1 MSNESIKRRESSL
14 SVASYKPPNSDDYE
28 NGDWR
33 KDNDSVKTLRG
44 ESPVSIKYTRNGD
57 ADSLKSAD
65 SGRPPSKNEN
75 ELESRPNS
83 KSSTQSHDS
92 KNQNN
97 LRLNSRDNSVAS
109 LEINAIASLPDNENV
124 QTDIEDHH
132 SHSDKVSRSS
142 SVKSQESR
150 PGSTDSKVV
159 SRPLSASSKKS
170 LESNKVENEG
180 SLHEEVSLDGGSM
193 KSLSEKQ
200 RSSSVNEEVVSPE
213 HIDEIDHESASI
225 KSNAPSS
232 LLRNDSNISKASS
245 RVDSAQESHTNVE
258 NSSSRPQSPQGDSKH
273 SSRPPSS
280 QGGSKHSSR
289 PPSSQGGSKH
299 SSRPPSSQGGSKHSS
314 RPTSNTSLAEY
325 HRPDSVISK
334 QSLKDTTS
342 NGSRPMS
349 SKSNVSIQSKHS
361 TKSSNSVIGEVDA
374 DENDLVD
381 ESNDVNEELIDQ
393 QAEGAPHSDM
403 ETNDNDPEINTDIH
417 EGEEKAEEVEE
428 PLIEESKAIELGS
441 EKDDKEEDDDDIGSV
456 HSEKVSGDATTG
468 VTDTGPQS
476 TTQEQDDEMA
486 LGNTN
491 EKEGEEFPSPEEER
505 NEMEETE
512 VENLERDNLDLEE
525 DEEEHEIIP
534 SLEHSLSIPDEDKAE
549 YTVSAP
555 ESRRNSL
562 AEESNTFK
570 PHLSLAEKMVPAKS
584 LVYKKVHRGKTPY
597 YLKNIRSTI
606 HQTFTSNLNYDKIC
620 LPKLRND
627 SKGDNDSGVDESTQ
641 NSGIS
646 SSPKKNLS
654 GGANKS
660 TFSPNGSPLKNRSG
674 RTTLKPLSHAPR
686 FARSKSVPKPLS
698 SFSFSQQQ
706 TPEPIKKVSM
716 NKIKVGMTSSPNLK
730 QIHSKIGSLE
740 KAHHRPGGGNF
751 KVESRKLDWNSSSKT
766 NAYNKGYVPSGG
778 EKKIEVQKLEWKAQ
792 SRIRS
797 LDNAAHRPGG
807 GSKKIQVHKVEWNA
821 NSKVGS
827 NDNVKHRPGGGN
839 VKIINQKLDI
849 NVKQGKVGSLE
860 NVKHKP
866 GGGEKKV
873 FNDVEYLK
881 QMSEHSNMSSRVH
894 SNTNS
899 RRRESIS
906 SNRSSEDSGPTRQMT
921 NSSVYVL
928 PEKKPLYKPHSYQSQ
943 VARKMSPMSS
953 GF

>member
-1 MSNESIKRRESSL
+1 
-14 SVASYKPPNSDDYE
+14 
-28 NGDWR
+28 
-33 KDNDSVKTLRG
+33 
-44 ESPVSIKYTRNGD
+44 
-57 ADSLKSAD
+57 
-65 SGRPPSKNEN
+65 
-75 ELESRPNS
+75 
-83 KSSTQSHDS
+83 
-92 KNQNN
+92 
-97 LRLNSRDNSVAS
+97 
-109 LEINAIASLPDNENV
+109 
-124 QTDIEDHH
+124 
-132 SHSDKVSRSS
+132 
-142 SVKSQESR
+142 
-150 PGSTDSKVV
+150 
-159 SRPLSASSKKS
+159 
-170 LESNKVENEG
+170 
-180 SLHEEVSLDGGSM
+180 
-193 KSLSEKQ
+193 
-200 RSSSVNEEVVSPE
+200 
-213 HIDEIDHESASI
+213 
-225 KSNAPSS
+225 
-232 LLRNDSNISKASS
+232 
-245 RVDSAQESHTNVE
+245 
-258 NSSSRPQSPQGDSKH
+258 
-273 SSRPPSS
+273 
-280 QGGSKHSSR
+280 
-289 PPSSQGGSKH
+289 
-299 SSRPPSSQGGSKHSS
+299 
-314 RPTSNTSLAEY
+314 
-325 HRPDSVISK
+325 
-334 QSLKDTTS
+334 
-342 NGSRPMS
+342 MS

-417 EGEEKAEEVEE
+417 EGEEKQAEEVEE

-839 VKIINQKLDI
+839 VKEGDYFSSSLGANRLLLDKLDKNNI
-849 NVKQGKVGSLE
+849 LGSASEKRAKRKKKRLDSEGDDEADYVE
-860 NVKHKP
+860 NGRNGSTTSSLIKD
-866 GGGEKKV
+866 GE
-873 FNDVEYLK
+873 DEEGL
-881 QMSEHSNMSSRVH
+881 QIE
-894 SNTNS
+894 
-899 RRRESIS
+899 E
-906 SNRSSEDSGPTRQMT
+906 
-921 NSSVYVL
+921 
-928 PEKKPLYKPHSYQSQ
+928 
-943 VARKMSPMSS
+943 
-953 GF
+953 

>member
-1 MSNESIKRRESSL
+1 MH
-14 SVASYKPPNSDDYE
+14 PP
-28 NGDWR
+28 
-33 KDNDSVKTLRG
+33 LF
-44 ESPVSIKYTRNGD
+44 
-57 ADSLKSAD
+57 
-65 SGRPPSKNEN
+65 
-75 ELESRPNS
+75 
-83 KSSTQSHDS
+83 
-92 KNQNN
+92 
-97 LRLNSRDNSVAS
+97 
-109 LEINAIASLPDNENV
+109 
-124 QTDIEDHH
+124 
-132 SHSDKVSRSS
+132 
-142 SVKSQESR
+142 
-150 PGSTDSKVV
+150 
-159 SRPLSASSKKS
+159 
-170 LESNKVENEG
+170 
-180 SLHEEVSLDGGSM
+180 
-193 KSLSEKQ
+193 
-200 RSSSVNEEVVSPE
+200 
-213 HIDEIDHESASI
+213 
-225 KSNAPSS
+225 
-232 LLRNDSNISKASS
+232 LRNDSNISKASS

-258 NSSSRPQSPQGDSKH
+258 NSSSRTQSPQGDSKH

-289 PPSSQGGSKH
+289 PPSSQGGLKH

-417 EGEEKAEEVEE
+417 EGEEKQAEEVEE

-441 EKDDKEEDDDDIGSV
+441 EKDDKEEEDDDDIGSV

-486 LGNTN
+486 LVNTN

-555 ESRRNSL
+555 ESRRN
-562 AEESNTFK
+562 
-570 PHLSLAEKMVPAKS
+570 HW
-584 LVYKKVHRGKTPY
+584 
-597 YLKNIRSTI
+597 LKNLI
-606 HQTFTSNLNYDKIC
+606 Q
-620 LPKLRND
+620 
-627 SKGDNDSGVDESTQ
+627 GDNDSGVDESTQ

-660 TFSPNGSPLKNRSG
+660 TFFSQWISFKK
-674 RTTLKPLSHAPR
+674 T
-686 FARSKSVPKPLS
+686 SVPKPLS

-706 TPEPIKKVSM
+706 TPEPIKKVPM

-899 RRRESIS
+899 PEPSIFVESTDSNGLSEKSHFSFVQS
-906 SNRSSEDSGPTRQMT
+906 SLKTIIGSLMWKEITFLQ
-921 NSSVYVL
+921 
-928 PEKKPLYKPHSYQSQ
+928 
-943 VARKMSPMSS
+943 A
-953 GF
+953 